1 MLVRP
6 ERFLPLTGSRRIAFW
21 TYHNANMYPLPPHER
36 PPAATRYAAAAL
48 AASAICAISELASRW
63 VRGTGGDNLH
73 NPIGIAATQ
82 LAAAFTPAPSLF
94 RAGSERAE
102 LALRLFVGAEALLI
116 ALFIFLLYRCA
127 FRKAGPA
134 TFALIGVQ
142 LAIGVALDSLVF
154 SLLATVQL
162 AALLPLRAGLA
173 WLAAQFAAGMALDV
187 VLLLQAPSQLSDASL
202 RTVLAVL
209 VFERCMLPL
218 AFAFTWL
225 VRKDRAVR
233 LKLAAAHAQLQAT
246 QALLGDTVRASERMR
261 IARDLHDSIGHHLT
275 ALNLHLDLALRQ
287 AGAGTGAG
295 AGACAS
301 LRTSRELA
309 HGLLSEVR
317 GVVGIERQQRR
328 VDVGQALRLLCA
340 GIPSPAIT
348 LEVAEDVDAC
358 SPAVAHALFC
368 CVQEAVTN
376 TVRHARASML
386 AIEVERRG
394 EALVASVLDDGRGSA
409 APAGNGLAGMR
420 ERVVELGGTLRI
432 DSAPGRGFA
441 LAIELPAY
449 GMSGMA
455 GVPA

>member
-1 MLVRP
+1 MHP
-6 ERFLPLTGSRRIAFW
+6 LPL
-21 TYHNANMYPLPPHER
+21 HER

-48 AASAICAISELASRW
+48 AASAICAVSELASRW

-73 NPIGIAATQ
+73 NPLGIASTQ
-82 LAAAFTPAPSLF
+82 LAAAFTPAPSLV

-102 LALRLFVGAEALLI
+102 LALRLFVGAEAVLI
-116 ALFIFLLYRCA
+116 ALFIFLLYRCTL
-127 FRKAGPA
+127 RKAGPA
-134 TFALIGVQ
+134 TVALIGIQV
-142 LAIGVALDSLVF
+142 AIGLALDSLVF

-162 AALLPLRAGLA
+162 AALLPLRAGLG
-173 WLAAQFAAGMALDV
+173 WLAAQFAAGMALDM
-187 VLLLQAPSQLSDASL
+187 VLLLLARSQLSDSSL
-202 RTVLAVL
+202 HTVLAVL

-218 AFAFTWL
+218 AFAFAWL
-225 VRKDRAVR
+225 VRKDREVR

-287 AGAGTGAG
+287 AGADAG
-295 AGACAS
+295 AA
-301 LRTSRELA
+301 LHTSRELA

-340 GIPSPAIT
+340 GIPSPRIT
-348 LEVAEDVDAC
+348 LEIAEDIDAC
-358 SPAVAHALFC
+358 SPAAAHALFC

-376 TVRHARASML
+376 SVRHARASTL
-386 AIEVERRG
+386 AIGVERRG
-394 EALVASVLDDGRGSA
+394 ETLLASVADDGRGSA

-420 ERVVELGGTLRI
+420 ERVEELGGTLRI

-441 LAIELPAY
+441 LSIVLPAY
-449 GMSGMA
+449 GMT

>member
-1 MLVRP
+1 MHL
-6 ERFLPLTGSRRIAFW
+6 LPL
-21 TYHNANMYPLPPHER
+21 HER

-82 LAAAFTPAPSLF
+82 LAAAFTPAPSLV

-116 ALFIFLLYRCA
+116 ALFIFLLYRCT

-134 TFALIGVQ
+134 TVALIGVQ

-173 WLAAQFAAGMALDV
+173 WLAAQFAAGVVLDV
-187 VLLLQAPSQLSDASL
+187 VLLLRIPMQLSDGDL

-209 VFERCMLPL
+209 LFERCMLPL
-218 AFAFTWL
+218 AFAFAWL
-225 VRKDRAVR
+225 VRKDREVR
-233 LKLAAAHAQLQAT
+233 LKLAASHAQLQAT

-287 AGAGTGAG
+287 AGAGAG
-295 AGACAS
+295 AS
-301 LRTSRELA
+301 LHTSRELA

-317 GVVGIERQQRR
+317 GVVGMEREQRR
-328 VDVGQALRLLCA
+328 VGVGQALRLLCR
-340 GIPSPAIT
+340 GIPSPTIT
-348 LEVAEDVDAC
+348 LEMGEGIDAC
-358 SPAVAHALFC
+358 SPATAHALFC

-376 TVRHARASML
+376 TVRHARASTL
-386 AIEVERRG
+386 AIGVERRG
-394 EALVASVLDDGRGSA
+394 EALVASVADDGRGSA

-420 ERVVELGGTLRI
+420 ERVAELGGSLHI

-449 GMSGMA
+449 GVA
-455 GVPA
+455 GVTA

>member
-6 ERFLPLTGSRRIAFW
+6 DRFLPLTGSRRIAFW
-21 TYHNANMYPLPPHER
+21 TYHNANMHPFPPHER

-173 WLAAQFAAGMALDV
+173 WLGAQFAAGMVLDV
-187 VLLLQAPSQLSDASL
+187 VLLVLVRSQLSDAGF

-225 VRKDRAVR
+225 VRKDREVR
-233 LKLAAAHAQLQAT
+233 LKLAASHAQLQAT

-287 AGAGTGAG
+287 AGAGAG
-295 AGACAS
+295 AS
-301 LRTSRELA
+301 LHTSRELA

-317 GVVGIERQQRR
+317 GVVGIEREQRR
-328 VDVGQALRLLCA
+328 VGVGQALRLLCA
-340 GIPSPAIT
+340 GIPSPRIR
-348 LEVAEDVDAC
+348 LEMAEDIDAC
-358 SPAVAHALFC
+358 SPATAHALFC

-376 TVRHARASML
+376 SVRHARASTL
-386 AIEVERRG
+386 AIGIERRG
-394 EALVASVLDDGRGSA
+394 EALVASVVDDGRGSA
-409 APAGNGLAGMR
+409 APVGNGLAGMR
-420 ERVVELGGTLRI
+420 ERVAELGGTLHI

-441 LAIELPAY
+441 LSIALPAY
-449 GMSGMA
+449 GVTE
-455 GVPA
+455 VPA

>member
-1 MLVRP
+1 MH
-6 ERFLPLTGSRRIAFW
+6 PL
-21 TYHNANMYPLPPHER
+21 LLHER
-36 PPAATRYAAAAL
+36 PPAATRYATAAL

-63 VRGTGGDNLH
+63 VRGAGGDNLH

-82 LAAAFTPAPSLF
+82 LAAAFTPAPSLV

-134 TFALIGVQ
+134 TVALIGFQ

-173 WLAAQFAAGMALDV
+173 WLAAQFAAGLALDMAL
-187 VLLLQAPSQLSDASL
+187 LLLAQSQSQLSDSSL

-225 VRKDRAVR
+225 VRKDREVR

-287 AGAGTGAG
+287 AGTDAS
-295 AGACAS
+295 AS
-301 LRTSRELA
+301 LHTSRELA

-340 GIPSPAIT
+340 GIPSPGIT
-348 LEVAEDVDAC
+348 LEMDEGIDAC
-358 SPAVAHALFC
+358 SPAAAHVLFC

-376 TVRHARASML
+376 TVRHARASTL
-386 AIEVERRG
+386 AIEVKRDG
-394 EALVASVLDDGRGSA
+394 ETLLASVADDGRGSA

-420 ERVVELGGTLRI
+420 ERVAELGGTLRI
-432 DSAPGRGFA
+432 DSAPGCGFA
-441 LAIELPAY
+441 LAIALPAY
-449 GMSGMA
+449 GMP

>member
-1 MLVRP
+1 MH
-6 ERFLPLTGSRRIAFW
+6 PL
-21 TYHNANMYPLPPHER
+21 LLHER

-48 AASAICAISELASRW
+48 VASAICAISELASRW

-82 LAAAFTPAPSLF
+82 FAAAFTPAPSLV

-102 LALRLFVGAEALLI
+102 LALRLFVGVEALLI
-116 ALFIFLLYRCA
+116 ALFIVLLYRCT
-127 FRKAGPA
+127 FRKAGRA

-173 WLAAQFAAGMALDV
+173 MLAAQFAAGTVLDV
-187 VLLLQAPSQLSDASL
+187 YLLLRIPMQMSDGDL

-209 VFERCMLPL
+209 LFERCMLPL
-218 AFAFTWL
+218 AFAFSWL
-225 VRKDRAVR
+225 VRKDREVR
-233 LKLAAAHAQLQAT
+233 LKLAASHAQLQAT

-287 AGAGTGAG
+287 ADASV
-295 AGACAS
+295 GACAS
-301 LRTSRELA
+301 LQTSRELA

-317 GVVGIERQQRR
+317 GVVGIEREQRR
-328 VDVGQALRLLCA
+328 VDIGQALRLLCA
-340 GIPSPAIT
+340 GIPSPAIR
-348 LEVAEDVDAC
+348 LEMAEDIDAC
-358 SPAVAHALFC
+358 SPTVAHALFC

-376 TVRHARASML
+376 TVRHARASTL
-386 AIEVERRG
+386 SIGVRRRG
-394 EALVASVLDDGRGSA
+394 EALLASVIDDGRGSA

-420 ERVVELGGTLRI
+420 ERVAELGGTLHV

-441 LAIELPAY
+441 LSIELPAY
-449 GMSGMA
+449 GMSG
-455 GVPA
+455 VPA

>member
-1 MLVRP
+1 MHP
-6 ERFLPLTGSRRIAFW
+6 LPL
-21 TYHNANMYPLPPHER
+21 HER

-116 ALFIFLLYRCA
+116 ALFVCLLYRCA
-127 FRKAGPA
+127 FRRTGRAGL
-134 TFALIGVQ
+134 LIGVQ

-162 AALLPLRAGLA
+162 AALLPLRAGLG

-187 VLLLQAPSQLSDASL
+187 YLLLLARSQLSDGDL

-218 AFAFTWL
+218 AFAFAWL
-225 VRKDRAVR
+225 VRKDREVR
-233 LKLAAAHAQLQAT
+233 LKLAASHAQLQAT

-287 AGAGTGAG
+287 AGTGAG
-295 AGACAS
+295 AA
-301 LRTSRELA
+301 LHTSRELA

-340 GIPSPAIT
+340 GIPSPSIR
-348 LEVAEDVDAC
+348 LELAEDIDAC
-358 SPAVAHALFC
+358 SPAAAHTLFC
-368 CVQEAVTN
+368 CVQEGVTN
-376 TVRHARASML
+376 AVRHARASAL
-386 AIEVERRG
+386 AIGVERRG
-394 EALVASVLDDGRGSA
+394 ETLVASVIDNGRGSA

-420 ERVVELGGTLRI
+420 ERVAELGGTLHI

-441 LAIELPAY
+441 LSIALPAY
-449 GMSGMA
+449 GMSGA
-455 GVPA
+455 PEVTA